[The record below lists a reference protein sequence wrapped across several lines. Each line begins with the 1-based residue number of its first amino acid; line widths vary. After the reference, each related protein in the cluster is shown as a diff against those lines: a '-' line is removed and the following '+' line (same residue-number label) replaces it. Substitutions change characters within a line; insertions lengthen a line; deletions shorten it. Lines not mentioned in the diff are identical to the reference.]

1 MRASL
6 GAVETRA
13 AADYSAKEK
22 LGMRSPPARCGE
34 AVAVV
39 RCRRKLLAVA
49 PGVSSICVRLKAVN
63 GRSPVSSSTS
73 SCSTM

>member
-49 PGVSSICVRLKAVN
+49 LSVSSICV
-63 GRSPVSSSTS
+63 
-73 SCSTM
+73 